1 MQITQSIDLN
11 LSIDGIPPRLHMPQG
26 DGGRIISASLWDGA
40 TIYSP
45 PDGTMCMLR
54 FRKPDG
60 TGGLYDTA
68 EDGTKISLANNV
80 ATIPVALQVLAV
92 GGPVRC
98 QVELYAPAAEG
109 ELLSA
114 NRLATFAFLLFVA
127 PSVYPDAEIISGDYI
142 NIVSEALKAA
152 LDKVVDGLNE
162 HQPRI
167 NTDGKWELWD
177 ATTNAY
183 VATEYTAIGKN
194 GTRWWTYAG
203 LVTNMLG
210 KLLIG
215 KRDLP
220 AAVIGDYV
228 LATRNDAGAVY
239 TITGETESGD
249 SWVVKMECILKGTA
263 GADGTTP
270 HIGDNGNWY
279 IGSTDTGV
287 SAKGVKGDKGDPGSD
302 ADVTSANIAAAL
314 GYAPAKKD
322 TLDEIISD
330 CLETVEVPG
339 ENYNLFKAS
348 QLIVKRRLVTG
359 STENVESANYYNFV
373 LKSVPVEY
381 GKYYRGILKVDGARV
396 PLKIERINRVQKDGT
411 VIADS
416 YVGTVS
422 VGDFYLSPASEAVWH
437 VNDPDTVAV
446 EVQFFMG
453 DLGDLGIEVKSATDL
468 TSREAMIV
476 DGDTYADVMERSV
489 NLPYLDGD
497 AAGVVQ
503 SGYAVKP
510 DARKADASY
519 ALANR
524 KMIRSGKRYD
534 ADFIPN
540 DRFLRAISNLRGGTA
555 KTFTL
560 SIPNT
565 SGAVIKNAIVA
576 VGLHNTVG
584 VTPANNNAPLQIYD
598 DVFSAPTGIKFFA
611 GGDELPYYIESE
623 SDCNYIVD
631 KTVKAGQK
639 ALAVFPNGKLAVWN
653 DTSSR
658 MQLSADDGATWTNIC
673 SNITSIPYRILL
685 PDSQNNL
692 FVASNDGKYLYK
704 YTSADG
710 YLSGTTVIDMSE
722 LDTKVGSILAE
733 DGDGNLYVGTYQAA
747 PWHCVIRKSTDHGD
761 TWSIVFDTTTSQ
773 HVHNIYVNRRV
784 TPNEIFIGLDNNS
797 GYVETFVSK
806 DAGATWTKISESIP
820 YRNCDYAFRYAGE
833 NFYIGCGE
841 RNVLGGAALYKTT
854 DYTDPDAY
862 YTLFDNGQGIRDV
875 TNVIAGSDNVLIAG
889 GCVGDPVMAEQ
900 LFLSEDRGET
910 WKTVYFRPYP
920 TKLGIAGAGLRTLS
934 KRGNQILSQ
943 TYTDYALRFAYG
955 GGAKTI
961 LAIVNVGDVPA
972 GGKTITL
979 KTGYVAS
986 IERMD
991 KVLTAYEQIDGKV
1004 ADIQIEDGCVVDMVS
1019 GKRVL
1024 TDKTETEYV
1033 EANTRIGQTPENKV
1047 LATSAYRLKGS
1058 VNLGKLTRLNF
1069 SKGFTV
1075 SLLFRKEMG
1084 KNYLND
1090 ANIYTIIQSGDTKL
1104 GLQYR
1109 SLVLMDG
1116 ADSIFARK
1124 LYLDD
1129 SYLNSVDEDY
1139 VRVTA
1144 YVTDDD
1150 LPTANIYT
1158 SNSWLSAEATCTSYP
1173 ITDNLSADDLIVGDT
1188 VDGAPDIA
1196 RIEIYNRVLTHGEI
1210 LALTAGGNYVLGSAE
1225 YTATV
1230 DGEEAI
1236 PDGDEV
1242 AYG

>member
-1 MQITQSIDLN
+1 
-11 LSIDGIPPRLHMPQG
+11 
-26 DGGRIISASLWDGA
+26 
-40 TIYSP
+40 
-45 PDGTMCMLR
+45 
-54 FRKPDG
+54 
-60 TGGLYDTA
+60 
-68 EDGTKISLANNV
+68 
-80 ATIPVALQVLAV
+80 
-92 GGPVRC
+92 
-98 QVELYAPAAEG
+98 
-109 ELLSA
+109 
-114 NRLATFAFLLFVA
+114 
-127 PSVYPDAEIISGDYI
+127 
-142 NIVSEALKAA
+142 
-152 LDKVVDGLNE
+152 
-162 HQPRI
+162 
-167 NTDGKWELWD
+167 
-177 ATTNAY
+177 
-183 VATEYTAIGKN
+183 
-194 GTRWWTYAG
+194 
-203 LVTNMLG
+203 
-210 KLLIG
+210 
-215 KRDLP
+215 
-220 AAVIGDYV
+220 
-228 LATRNDAGAVY
+228 
-239 TITGETESGD
+239 
-249 SWVVKMECILKGTA
+249 
-263 GADGTTP
+263 
-270 HIGDNGNWY
+270 
-279 IGSTDTGV
+279 
-287 SAKGVKGDKGDPGSD
+287 
-302 ADVTSANIAAAL
+302 
-314 GYAPAKKD
+314 
-322 TLDEIISD
+322 
-330 CLETVEVPG
+330 
-339 ENYNLFKAS
+339 
-348 QLIVKRRLVTG
+348 
-359 STENVESANYYNFV
+359 
-373 LKSVPVEY
+373 
-381 GKYYRGILKVDGARV
+381 
-396 PLKIERINRVQKDGT
+396 
-411 VIADS
+411 
-416 YVGTVS
+416 
-422 VGDFYLSPASEAVWH
+422 
-437 VNDPDTVAV
+437 
-446 EVQFFMG
+446 
-453 DLGDLGIEVKSATDL
+453 
-468 TSREAMIV
+468 
-476 DGDTYADVMERSV
+476 
-489 NLPYLDGD
+489 
-497 AAGVVQ
+497 
-503 SGYAVKP
+503 
-510 DARKADASY
+510 
-519 ALANR
+519 
-524 KMIRSGKRYD
+524 
-534 ADFIPN
+534 
-540 DRFLRAISNLRGGTA
+540 
-555 KTFTL
+555 
-560 SIPNT
+560 
-565 SGAVIKNAIVA
+565 
-576 VGLHNTVG
+576 
-584 VTPANNNAPLQIYD
+584 
-598 DVFSAPTGIKFFA
+598 
-611 GGDELPYYIESE
+611 
-623 SDCNYIVD
+623 
-631 KTVKAGQK
+631 
-639 ALAVFPNGKLAVWN
+639 
-653 DTSSR
+653 

-673 SNITSIPYRILL
+673 TNITSRPYRILL

-733 DGDGNLYVGTYQAA
+733 DGDGNLYVGTYQDA

-773 HVHNIYVNRRV
+773 HVHNIYVNKRV

-797 GYVETFVSK
+797 GHVETYVSK

-889 GCVGDPVMAEQ
+889 GCVGEPVMAEQ

-920 TKLGIAGAGLRTLS
+920 TKRGVAGDGLRTLS

-943 TYTDYALRFAYG
+943 TYTNYALRFAYG

-1004 ADIQIEDGCVVDMVS
+1004 ADIQIEDGYVVDMVS

-1024 TDKTETEYV
+1024 TDKTEYV

-1075 SLLFRKEMG
+1075 SLLFRKEVG

-1139 VRVTA
+1139 VRVTV

-1173 ITDNLSADDLIVGDT
+1173 ITDNLSAYDLIVGDT

>member
-1 MQITQSIDLN
+1 MS
-11 LSIDGIPPRLHMPQG
+11 
-26 DGGRIISASLWDGA
+26 
-40 TIYSP
+40 TIYGNP
-45 PDGTMCMLR
+45 ILMGR
-54 FRKPDG
+54 
-60 TGGLYDTA
+60 
-68 EDGTKISLANNV
+68 N
-80 ATIPVALQVLAV
+80 AT
-92 GGPVRC
+92 
-98 QVELYAPAAEG
+98 
-109 ELLSA
+109 
-114 NRLATFAFLLFVA
+114 
-127 PSVYPDAEIISGDYI
+127 
-142 NIVSEALKAA
+142 
-152 LDKVVDGLNE
+152 
-162 HQPRI
+162 
-167 NTDGKWELWD
+167 
-177 ATTNAY
+177 
-183 VATEYTAIGKN
+183 
-194 GTRWWTYAG
+194 
-203 LVTNMLG
+203 
-210 KLLIG
+210 
-215 KRDLP
+215 
-220 AAVIGDYV
+220 
-228 LATRNDAGAVY
+228 
-239 TITGETESGD
+239 
-249 SWVVKMECILKGTA
+249 
-263 GADGTTP
+263 
-270 HIGDNGNWY
+270 
-279 IGSTDTGV
+279 
-287 SAKGVKGDKGDPGSD
+287 
-302 ADVTSANIAAAL
+302 DVTSENIAAAL
-314 GYAPAKKD
+314 GYTPAKKD

-330 CLETVEVPG
+330 CLETVEAPG

-359 STENVESANYYNFV
+359 STENVESSNYYNFV

-381 GKYYRGILKVDGARV
+381 GKYYRCILKVNGARV
-396 PLKIERINRVQKDGT
+396 PLDIQRINRVQKDGT

-416 YVGTVS
+416 YVATDNLPIGNFFTR
-422 VGDFYLSPASEAVWH
+422 PASNEVWH

-446 EVQFFMG
+446 EVQFNLG
-453 DLGDLGIEVKSATDL
+453 DLGDTGIEVKSATDL

-510 DARKADASY
+510 DARKADAAY

-611 GGDELPYYIESE
+611 GDDELPYYIESE

-631 KTVKAGQK
+631 KTVKTGQK

-710 YLSGTTVIDMSE
+710 YLSGTTVIDMSA
-722 LDTKVGSILAE
+722 LDTQIGSILAE
-733 DGDGNLYVGTYQAA
+733 DSEGNLYIGTYQAA

-797 GYVETFVSK
+797 GYVETYVSK

-875 TNVIAGSDNVLIAG
+875 TNVIDGSDDVLIAG

-1004 ADIQIEDGCVVDMVS
+1004 ADIQIKDGYVVDVVS

-1024 TDKTETEYV
+1024 TDKTEYV

-1047 LATSAYRLKGS
+1047 LATSAYRLKGR

-1069 SKGFTV
+1069 NKGFTV

-1139 VRVTA
+1139 VRVTI
-1144 YVTDDD
+1144 YVTNDA

-1158 SNSWLSAEATCTSYP
+1158 SNSWLSAEVTCTSYP
-1173 ITDNLSADDLIVGDT
+1173 ITDNLSAYDLIVGDT
-1188 VDGAPDIA
+1188 VDGVPNIA
-1196 RIEIYNRVLTHGEI
+1196 RIEVYNRVLTHGEI

-1230 DGEEAI
+1230 DGEGAI
-1236 PDGDEV
+1236 PNGDEV

>member
-1 MQITQSIDLN
+1 MATTTPNLGLSKPESTDKLLDSLAGFNDNADLLDGIIGKLSDLN
-11 LSIDGIPPRLHMPQG
+11 TAQKDSLVAAINEALTSGGTAAGFGDPVATVDGNTGTP
-26 DGGRIISASLWDGA
+26 SVEVTASG
-40 TIYSP
+40 P
-45 PDGTMCMLR
+45 
-54 FRKPDG
+54 
-60 TGGLYDTA
+60 DTA
-68 EDGTKISLANNV
+68 KV
-80 ATIPVALQVLAV
+80 F
-92 GGPVRC
+92 
-98 QVELYAPAAEG
+98 
-109 ELLSA
+109 
-114 NRLATFAFLLFVA
+114 TFTF
-127 PSVYPDAEIISGDYI
+127 
-142 NIVSEALKAA
+142 
-152 LDKVVDGLNE
+152 
-162 HQPRI
+162 
-167 NTDGKWELWD
+167 
-177 ATTNAY
+177 
-183 VATEYTAIGKN
+183 KN
-194 GTRWWTYAG
+194 
-203 LVTNMLG
+203 
-210 KLLIG
+210 
-215 KRDLP
+215 
-220 AAVIGDYV
+220 
-228 LATRNDAGAVY
+228 
-239 TITGETESGD
+239 
-249 SWVVKMECILKGTA
+249 LKG
-263 GADGTTP
+263 GK
-270 HIGDNGNWY
+270 GDP
-279 IGSTDTGV
+279 
-287 SAKGVKGDKGDPGSD
+287 GDKGDPGSD

-314 GYAPAKKD
+314 GYTPAKKD

-348 QLIVKRRLVTG
+348 QLIVKRRLVPN
-359 STENVESANYYNFV
+359 STENVESSNYYNFV
-373 LKSVPVEY
+373 LKSVPVKY
-381 GKYYRGILKVDGARV
+381 GKYYRGIFKVDGARV
-396 PLKIERINRVQKDGT
+396 PLKIERVNRVKKDGT
-411 VIADS
+411 VIVNS
-416 YVGTVS
+416 HGGTNT
-422 VGDFYLSPASEAVWH
+422 SPASAAVLRN
-437 VNDPDTVAV
+437 VDPDVVAV
-446 EVQFFMG
+446 EIQFY
-453 DLGDLGIEVKSATDL
+453 LGDIGIEVRSTTDL

-476 DGDTYADVMERSV
+476 DGDTYEDVMERSV

-540 DRFLRAISNLRGGTA
+540 DRFLRAISNLRGGAA

-631 KTVKAGQK
+631 KTVKTGQK
-639 ALAVFPNGKLAVWN
+639 ALAVFPDGKLAVWN

-658 MQLSADDGATWTNIC
+658 MQLSSDDGATWTNIC
-673 SNITSIPYRILL
+673 SNITSRPYRILL

-733 DGDGNLYVGTYQAA
+733 DGDGNLYVGTYQDA

-773 HVHNIYVNRRV
+773 HVHNIYVNKRV

-797 GYVETFVSK
+797 GHVETYVSK

-889 GCVGDPVMAEQ
+889 GCVGEPVMAEQ

-920 TKLGIAGAGLRTLS
+920 TKRGVAGDGLRTLS

-943 TYTDYALRFAYG
+943 TYTNYALRFAYG

-1004 ADIQIEDGCVVDMVS
+1004 ADIQIKDGCVVDMVS

-1024 TDKTETEYV
+1024 TDKTEYV

-1075 SLLFRKEMG
+1075 SLLFRKEVG

-1129 SYLNSVDEDY
+1129 SYLNSVDEDS
-1139 VRVTA
+1139 VRVTV

-1158 SNSWLSAEATCTSYP
+1158 SNSWLSADATCTSYP
-1173 ITDNLSADDLIVGDT
+1173 ITDNLSAYDLIVGDT

-1225 YTATV
+1225 YTTTV